1 MAVNRDFTQ
10 NYFMGGG
17 ELYIKLPNEN
27 NFRYFGATESV
38 SLSFSIDKIEHQN
51 SEGAMLVTD
60 LEVTK
65 AVSADITIQTAD
77 LNPKVLALAFN
88 GEYVEETQTSGSGEE
103 VDFAAVVAGGVY
115 ELGKVKVKN
124 VVVKY
129 TDSDGNEQTATE
141 NVDYSVDY
149 EFGSVEIASDGVLV
163 GKDIKVTFDYD
174 AVTRGYFTSLNKTS
188 KEVALRFISKPQHG
202 KPSKTDIFRVT
213 LALDGDFALKSAE
226 DIQKI
231 TLKGKVL
238 KDTTRPEGEQ
248 FVKKEVII

>member
-38 SLSFSIDKIEHQN
+38 GLSFSIDKIEHQN

-103 VDFAAVVAGGVY
+103 VDFTAVKAGLIY

-124 VVVKY
+124 VSVTYK
-129 TDSDGNEQTATE
+129 DGDNDVEATE
-141 NVDYSVDY
+141 NIDYSVDY
-149 EFGSVEIASDGVLV
+149 EFGTIEIANDGVLV

-174 AVTRGYFTSLNKTS
+174 SVTRGYFTSLNKTS
-188 KEVALRFISKPQHG
+188 EEVALRFVSKPAQG

-248 FVKKEVII
+248 FVKKEVLV

>member
-10 NYFMGGG
+10 NYFIGGG

-38 SLSFSIDKIEHQN
+38 SLSFSVDKIEHQN

-65 AVSADITIQTAD
+65 AVSADISIQTAD
-77 LNPKVLALAFN
+77 LNPKVLALAFS
-88 GEYVEETQTSGSGEE
+88 GEYIENTQASGSDEE
-103 VDFAAVVAGGVY
+103 VTFSAVKAGLIY

-124 VVVKY
+124 VSVTY
-129 TDSDGNEQTATE
+129 NDGSEDVAASE

-149 EFGSVEIASDGVLV
+149 EFGSVEIASDGVLAN
-163 GKDIKVTFDYD
+163 KDITVTFDYD
-174 AVTRGYFTSLNKTS
+174 AVTAGAFTSLNKTS
-188 KEVALRFISKPQHG
+188 QEVALRFISKPMQG

-238 KDTTRPEGEQ
+238 KDATRPEGEQ
-248 FVKKEVII
+248 FLKKEVLV

>member
-1 MAVNRDFTQ
+1 MAVNRDFAK
-10 NYFMGGG
+10 NYFISGG

-27 NFRYFGATESV
+27 NYRYFGATEGV
-38 SLSFSIDKIEHQN
+38 SLNFSVDKIEHQN

-77 LNPKVLALAFN
+77 LNPQVLALAFS
-88 GEYVEETQTSGSGEE
+88 GEYVENTQASRNGEIE
-103 VDFAAVVAGGVY
+103 FSSVVAGGVY
-115 ELGKVKVKN
+115 ELGKAKVKN
-124 VVVKY
+124 VTVTYKNGDDDV
-129 TDSDGNEQTATE
+129 EAVE

-202 KPSKTDIFRVT
+202 KPSKTDIFRVN